1 MHATLVAGSWLVE
14 VVTRQNDFSR
24 RPHRRRLAISIA
36 LSLIALWQPVDP
48 VSLRPA
54 LQPSC
59 LLASGSSLTFCM
71 LATMSLAAP
80 VAYYPHVNPVTLRVN
95 AVVGLLI
102 GIGNLWLEFV
112 QLPQLA
118 WIGVLHLP
126 LVAIS
131 AVALCLSF
139 RPIS

>member
-59 LLASGSSLTFCM
+59 LL
-71 LATMSLAAP
+71 AP